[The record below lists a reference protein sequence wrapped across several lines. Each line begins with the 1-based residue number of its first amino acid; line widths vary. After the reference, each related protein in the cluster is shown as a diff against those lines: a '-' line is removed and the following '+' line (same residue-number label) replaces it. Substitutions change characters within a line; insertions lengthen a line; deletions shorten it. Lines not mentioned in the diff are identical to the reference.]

1 MHFLSPVSTV
11 GLFARPPSH
20 VSSQS
25 HESAL
30 PSSPSR
36 MGLDQSCTSHFSES
50 SAASETAKNL
60 PQSPSGIV
68 VKEEPCE
75 IDAVLIKWEMSEE
88 RFGEHQE
95 STGSPCQDKESP
107 GVKGNASCLLLLLYI
122 PKLCLSYASDQTSP
136 SRV

>member
-1 MHFLSPVSTV
+1 MRMHFLSPVSTV

-20 VSSQS
+20 ISSQS
-25 HESAL
+25 LESAL

-50 SAASETAKNL
+50 SGVSETANNL
-60 PQSPSGIV
+60 SQSPSSIV

-95 STGSPCQDKESP
+95 SSGSPCQDTESF
-107 GVKGNASCLLLLLYI
+107 GVKGNVSC
-122 PKLCLSYASDQTSP
+122 PKLCLSYISYQTSP
-136 SRV
+136 GRV